1 MNTTFLIII
10 IYSVI
15 TFLIFF
21 ICIFED
27 FNDNFIKYVL
37 LWPLV
42 LIKLIIKELFKLLFT
57 DWK

>member
-21 ICIFED
+21 IWIFED